1 MSLVLL
7 EIRENSSN
15 EWSSQGESVGQNE
28 KCFCTWSPV
37 GSTVVRVLGD
47 AALPLEVKSLEW
59 GWGGVRYLQPYPAC
73 SFSPLFCD
81 NALRCELSACLSLP
95 GAFPRHVDSYL
106 SGIISSNRLFL

>member
-1 MSLVLL
+1 MSLVIL

-37 GSTVVRVLGD
+37 RSTVVRVLGD

-59 GWGGVRYLQPYPAC
+59 GWRGVRYLQPYPAC
-73 SFSPLFCD
+73 SVSPPFCD
-81 NALRCELSACLSLP
+81 NAS
-95 GAFPRHVDSYL
+95 
-106 SGIISSNRLFL
+106 